1 MAQNNAN
8 QGRLYT
14 RFISVLKILQY
25 VGYFV
30 VVFFSFIMVFL
41 TGGALLTGFSP
52 LLLIPLLVQTIVGC
66 IMVYVIT
73 QGLIAI
79 VDLLS
84 RIEQNTRSS

>member
-41 TGGALLTGFSP
+41 TGGALPTGFSP

>member
-30 VVFFSFIMVFL
+30 VVFFSFITVFL
-41 TGGALLTGFSP
+41 TGGALPTGFSN

-66 IMVYVIT
+66 IIVYVIT

>member
-1 MAQNNAN
+1 MAQNNSN

-14 RFISVLKILQY
+14 RFISVLKILQF
-25 VGYFV
+25 VGYFA
-30 VVFFSFIMVFL
+30 VVFLSFIVVFL
-41 TGGALLTGFSP
+41 TGGALSGGFSP
-52 LLLIPLLVQTIVGC
+52 LVLIPLLLQATIGC
-66 IMVYVIT
+66 TMVYVVT